1 MENMMIVTL
10 ASAIIGAGMLW
21 GVNTKQFK
29 TKGNFRNFVMIAGI
43 VALAWGSV
51 GSLYHGGMVTDL
63 GGAEGMFLT
72 ATGVAPSVQP
82 TVLTTTVTP
91 GVKQRPI
98 STLSV
103 ISTVKNSNS
112 HTDVSGYLRI
122 FDPDTNPSDPTASN
136 LDSVTLSSGVGSTTN
151 KYVRTSTPYRVVFDG
166 DGTYYDKDYGIMTF
180 DDEDFN
186 PSTGEYLFDM
196 KDITLVATISDMIN
210 ESALSGDVNGQ
221 TSSSAVGTAELGSA
235 GTDTFTYDVSI
246 GDGQFYFKPT
256 LEASTAYSEL
266 KNAVLCFEW
275 DTSNA
280 PEGNEISSITA
291 SLVSGTDL
299 GIPAELVNY
308 WSNEECVSLGDMT
321 AGQSSQIKLLFTVDD
336 TAIDANDGYFLAF
349 DDLGSLRGKDLNLD
363 TGATIDRITFEHQ
376 A

>member
-1 MENMMIVTL
+1 MENMMIVMIVL
-10 ASAIIGAGMLW
+10 AIMGAGALY
-21 GVNTKQFK
+21 GVNQKLFK
-29 TKGNFRNFVMIAGI
+29 AKGNFRNFVMFAGI
-43 VALAWGSV
+43 ALLAYG
-51 GSLYHGGMVTDL
+51 GIGALYHGGVIADL

-72 ATGVAPSVQP
+72 AVPIAPSVPYIP
-82 TVLTTTVTP
+82 TIPTEVP

-122 FDPDTNPSDPTASN
+122 FDPDTNPSDPTASA
-136 LDSVTLSSGVGSTTN
+136 LDSVTVSSGVGSTTN
-151 KYVRTSTPYRVVFDG
+151 KYIRTSTSYRVVFDG
-166 DGTYYDKDYGIMTF
+166 DATYYDKDYGIMTF
-180 DDEDFN
+180 EDEDFN
-186 PSTGEYLFDM
+186 PSTGEFLFDM

-210 ESALSGDVNGQ
+210 ESSITGDVNGQ
-221 TSSSAVGTAELGSA
+221 TTSCIVGTDELGSA
-235 GTDTFTYDVSI
+235 GTDEFTYDVSV

-256 LEASTAYSEL
+256 LEASVAYSEL
-266 KNAVLCFEW
+266 KDAVLCFEW

-280 PEGNEISSITA
+280 PEGNEISSITC